1 MKKRHILYIII
12 DDMSTPN
19 PEKGFKAAPAA
30 SARLGRR
37 VLKGCPE
44 TLKSV
49 PDPRIERRK
58 RHRLPDILAIAVPTY
73 MSGGDGFRDME
84 RYGRKHEARL
94 REFLELKN
102 GVPSHDTFRRVLSTL
117 RPAAFGVCV
126 RLWQRA
132 AAGRLGG
139 VCVSLDGKAV
149 RRACAKG
156 EGAPVVETAW
166 VDGADV
172 PLGEVRVASKENETG
187 AIPKLLSTFAPE
199 GAAVTADAVGC
210 QKGMA
215 RAVRAAKAHYLLP
228 LKGNQPTMRAEVLM
242 FMEDLVASGA
252 KSPTFSRHVDKGH
265 GRVEVRRVWHSSGVA
280 WFTDRAQ
287 WRGFA
292 MVETVRSGG
301 GVGGKPERRCFITPL
316 GADAKAFRKP
326 VRGHWGVENR
336 LHRVLDV
343 VSSRTGAA
351 RARATPRRTAARC
364 GRSRSCCCGATPS
377 AAWASARCAR
387 SARGT
392 SRRRRRS
399 FLGAKGRRR
408 PRREGR
414 ITPFSHRP
422 RSGWSA
428 NPGTCPQGDRRAGM
442 AVRRKSRNPVPPL
455 QGTVG
460 SF

>member
-1 MKKRHILYIII
+1 M
-12 DDMSTPN
+12 P
-19 PEKGFKAAPAA
+19 G
-30 SARLGRR
+30 
-37 VLKGCPE
+37 
-44 TLKSV
+44 
-49 PDPRIERRK
+49 PRIDRRK
-58 RHRLPDILAIAVPTY
+58 RHRLPDILAIAVLTY

-172 PLGEVRVASKENETG
+172 PLGEARVASKENETG
-187 AIPKLLSTFAPE
+187 AIPRLLSTLALE
-199 GAAVTADAVGC
+199 GAAATADAVGC
-210 QKGMA
+210 QKEMA

-242 FMEDLVASGA
+242 SMEDLVASGA
-252 KSPTFSRHVDKGH
+252 KSLTFSRHVDKGH

-287 WRGFA
+287 WRGLAGFA

-316 GADAKAFRKP
+316 GADAKAFRKL
-326 VRGHWGVENR
+326 VRGHWGVENG

-343 VSSRTGAA
+343 VSLEDQCRARTGHAPENC
-351 RARATPRRTAARC
+351 RRC
-364 GRSRSCCCGATPS
+364 GRSRPCCCGATPS

-387 SARGT
+387 SARGI

-399 FLGAKGRRR
+399 SLGAKGRRR
-408 PRREGR
+408 PRRESR

-422 RSGWSA
+422 RPGWSA

-455 QGTVG
+455 QGTFG